1 MEHKIKRTMAFISTK
16 NDGDKLLIADAIEWA
31 DKTMIDKACEILEN
45 ITVTYNRRFF
55 GKYEEKAFDADFIK
69 KFRQTMEE

>member
-31 DKTMIDKACEILEN
+31 DKTMIDKACEWIQCMVLDYMQGD
-45 ITVTYNRRFF
+45 ITDVKW
-55 GKYEEKAFDADFIK
+55 GSMLADF
-69 KFRQTMEE
+69 REAMEE